1 MSAAIPRDPDA
12 DRKPPAHLHHD
23 MSEVTR
29 VFWEYY
35 NDWRPVTLG
44 PDGPD
49 YENPRFVDNDPDD
62 YGVLLM
68 NRETIIDHCVPIET
82 AYLKVQV
89 RDGESTWISLVEYMD
104 REPAKCFFYVL
115 SHNLLYEDRAWFT
128 VLPAYVYLYRED
140 EDSDS
145 DSDEEFII
153 SLTSRDRIRYR
164 RSVERDARA
173 ERRRN
178 RREGN
183 NGASGNY
190 FYI

>member
-1 MSAAIPRDPDA
+1 MEA
-12 DRKPPAHLHHD
+12 
-23 MSEVTR
+23 
-29 VFWEYY
+29 YY
-35 NDWRPVTLG
+35 NY
-44 PDGPD
+44 PDGLD
-49 YENPRFVDNDPDD
+49 NENPRFVDTDQTD

-68 NRETIIDHCVPIET
+68 NREKIVDHCVPIDT
-82 AYLKVQV
+82 AYLKVQA

-115 SHNLLYEDRAWFT
+115 SHNLLYEDKAWFT
-128 VLPAYVYLYRED
+128 VLPSYEHLYRED
-140 EDSDS
+140 EHSDS

-164 RSVERDARA
+164 RSAERDARA

-178 RREGN
+178 RREGGT
-183 NGASGNY
+183 GASGNS